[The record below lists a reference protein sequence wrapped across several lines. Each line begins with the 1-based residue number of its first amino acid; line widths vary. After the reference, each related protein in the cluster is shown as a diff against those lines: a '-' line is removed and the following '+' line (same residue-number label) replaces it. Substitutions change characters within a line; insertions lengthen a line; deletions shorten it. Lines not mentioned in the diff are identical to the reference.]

1 MKIIDG
7 GRTERQTRRTDWTD
21 GMETSAK
28 CVENCAAMRSIKHS
42 PLMTQPDRYIPLSI
56 TFTRRRLPRSKIK
69 FKFPPS
75 HAACSYVASRRR
87 RRGCPSEWWHPPS
100 EWESERERERLAQDT
115 RHIRKFIDK
124 HLDSPRRDRRLVAS
138 ASTRQTARYATRH
151 NQAEQQ
157 SGQKGG
163 GTDAAMRT
171 GRTGGSLL
179 PFQLLSVANY
189 ARMGDKRERET
200 HTHTHTA
207 CECECVQLWGHS

>member
-75 HAACSYVASRRR
+75 HAACSYEGEGGAPASDGIRQASERVRERGRDSHKTLGTSVNLSTNIWTARAGTGDWRRR
-87 RRGCPSEWWHPPS
+87 RRLDKL
-100 EWESERERERLAQDT
+100 RDT
-115 RHIRKFIDK
+115 RRGT
-124 HLDSPRRDRRLVAS
+124 
-138 ASTRQTARYATRH
+138 TRQSSRVGRR
-151 NQAEQQ
+151 
-157 SGQKGG
+157 KGG
-163 GTDAAMRT
+163 QMQRCELGELADRCF
-171 GRTGGSLL
+171 L
-179 PFQLLSVANY
+179 FNY
-189 ARMGDKRERET
+189 
-200 HTHTHTA
+200 
-207 CECECVQLWGHS
+207 

>member
-7 GRTERQTRRTDWTD
+7 GRTDGRIHWTDRQSGRRTDRQTYRQTD

-69 FKFPPS
+69 FKFPPWCMQ
-75 HAACSYVASRRR
+75 HAVAHAGAQGAGAGRVA
-87 RRGCPSEWWHPPS
+87 PSEWWHPPRGRAS
-100 EWESERERERLAQDT
+100 VRASEREREGLAQDT

-124 HLDSPRRDRRLVAS
+124 HLDSPRRDRRLAAS

-151 NQAEQQ
+151 SSAW
-157 SGQKGG
+157 
-163 GTDAAMRT
+163 
-171 GRTGGSLL
+171 
-179 PFQLLSVANY
+179 
-189 ARMGDKRERET
+189 ERESEKSGERRV
-200 HTHTHTA
+200 A
-207 CECECVQLWGHS
+207 RRQMQRCELGELADRCFLFNY

>member
-75 HAACSYVASRRR
+75 HAACSYEGEEERVPQRVMASAKRV
-87 RRGCPSEWWHPPS
+87 
-100 EWESERERERLAQDT
+100 REREGEGETRT
-115 RHIRKFIDK
+115 RH
-124 HLDSPRRDRRLVAS
+124 S
-138 ASTRQTARYATRH
+138 AH
-151 NQAEQQ
+151 
-157 SGQKGG
+157 
-163 GTDAAMRT
+163 
-171 GRTGGSLL
+171 
-179 PFQLLSVANY
+179 P
-189 ARMGDKRERET
+189 
-200 HTHTHTA
+200 
-207 CECECVQLWGHS
+207 

>member
-75 HAACSYVASRRR
+75 HAACSYGAR
-87 RRGCPSEWWHPPS
+87 RRGCLSEWWHPPS
-100 EWESERERERLAQDT
+100 EWESERERGRDSHKTLGTSVNLSTNIWTARAGTGDWRRRRRLDKLRDT
-115 RHIRKFIDK
+115 RRGT
-124 HLDSPRRDRRLVAS
+124 
-138 ASTRQTARYATRH
+138 TRQSSRV
-151 NQAEQQ
+151 
-157 SGQKGG
+157 
-163 GTDAAMRT
+163 
-171 GRTGGSLL
+171 GRREGRQMQRCELGELADRCFL
-179 PFQLLSVANY
+179 FNY
-189 ARMGDKRERET
+189 
-200 HTHTHTA
+200 
-207 CECECVQLWGHS
+207 

>member
-7 GRTERQTRRTDWTD
+7 GRTERQTRQTDWTD

-75 HAACSYVASRRR
+75 HAACSYGA
-87 RRGCPSEWWHPPS
+87 RRGVPQRVMASAKRVRER
-100 EWESERERERLAQDT
+100 ERERERLAQDT

-124 HLDSPRRDRRLVAS
+124 HLDSPRRDRRLAAS

-157 SGQKGG
+157 SGQKG
-163 GTDAAMRT
+163 R
-171 GRTGGSLL
+171 
-179 PFQLLSVANY
+179 
-189 ARMGDKRERET
+189 RERGRCSD
-200 HTHTHTA
+200 A
-207 CECECVQLWGHS
+207 NWANWRIVASFSIIKCCQLCANGR